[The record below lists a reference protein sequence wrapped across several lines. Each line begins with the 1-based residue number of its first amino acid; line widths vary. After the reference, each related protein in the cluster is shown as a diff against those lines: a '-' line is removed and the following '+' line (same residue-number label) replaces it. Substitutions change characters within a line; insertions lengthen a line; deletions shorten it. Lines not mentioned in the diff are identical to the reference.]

1 MNRPDPASST
11 GASAGTPAGPAAR
24 ATAGSPARILAG
36 TSAGTSTG
44 TPTGAPA
51 FAPAGGLMAVVFPGQ
66 GAQSPGMGL
75 DLARAYPATA
85 GVVFETA
92 DRVLGFRLSRVIAA
106 GDQRLLART
115 EITQPALMAASLA
128 AWQALRA
135 ELPHLSPAYAAGLS
149 LGEYSALAAA
159 RTLDLVSVFR
169 LVAWRGR
176 FMEDAARDN
185 PGSMCAVLG
194 LERERVE
201 GICAEA
207 RAAGHG
213 HVTIANYN
221 APGQNV
227 VTGEALAVHDAA
239 ARAVAAGGRAVPLK
253 VSGGFHSRLV
263 TEARRRLA
271 PLLASTPWRAPDF
284 PVYANATAQ
293 PHGDA
298 LDISR
303 ALELQVTSPVLWEDI
318 IRDMWARGV
327 RTFVE
332 CGPGKTLSSLIARIV
347 PGAETVNVSDLATL
361 ARAAT
366 TLGAYALEVVS

>member
-1 MNRPDPASST
+1 MNPTCPANSDP
-11 GASAGTPAGPAAR
+11 
-24 ATAGSPARILAG
+24 
-36 TSAGTSTG
+36 
-44 TPTGAPA
+44 
-51 FAPAGGLMAVVFPGQ
+51 GGLVAVVFPGQ
-66 GAQSPGMGL
+66 GAQTPGMGL
-75 DLARAYPATA
+75 DLARAYPASA

-92 DRVLGFRLSRVIAA
+92 DRVLGFRLSRIIAT
-106 GDQRLLART
+106 GDQRLLAQT
-115 EITQPALMAASLA
+115 EITQPAMLAASLA
-128 AWQALRA
+128 AWQALRV
-135 ELPHLSPAYAAGLS
+135 ELPRLSPAYAAGLS

-159 RTLDLVSVFR
+159 GALDPVSAFR

-185 PGSMCAVLG
+185 PGSMCAILG

-213 HVTIANYN
+213 HVVIANYN

-227 VTGEALAVHDAA
+227 ITGERLAVQEAS

-253 VSGGFHSRLV
+253 ISGGFHSRLA
-263 TEARRRLA
+263 TEARRRLT
-271 PLLASTPWRAPDF
+271 PLLASTPWHRPDF

-298 LDISR
+298 LDIAR

-318 IRDMWARGV
+318 VRDMWAHGV

-332 CGPGKTLSSLIARIV
+332 CGPGRTLSSLISRIV
-347 PGAETVNVSDLATL
+347 PGAVTVNVSDLATL
-361 ARAAT
+361 AQAT
-366 TLGAYALEVVS
+366 VTLGSYALEVVS